1 MPGFDVRPTVIMKAA
16 MTLDGQ
22 LAAADGTSQWI
33 SSPEARRD
41 AHRLRSQV
49 DAVMVGAG
57 TVRADDPRLTVR
69 LGPESGLAVKQPA
82 PVIVAGTGGLPP
94 DARLFRR
101 DPIVLSPTELD
112 LPGQVIVAPDSTG
125 ERVDLGAGL
134 SELSAAGIGQLLVEG
149 GARLFRS
156 LLEARLIDR
165 AVFYYGAMLA
175 GGVGA
180 PLFQGRW
187 NTLADARVVRAG
199 VGRRLGESIR
209 LDVDFP

>member
-1 MPGFDVRPTVIMKAA
+1 MRPTVIMKAA

-41 AHRLRSQV
+41 AHRLRATV

-69 LGPESGLAVKQPA
+69 LDAGSGSDTEQPI
-82 PVIVAGTGGLPP
+82 PVIVAGKGGLPSG
-94 DARLFRR
+94 ARLFRR
-101 DPIVLSPTELD
+101 DPVVLSPTELE
-112 LPGQVIVAPDSTG
+112 LPGQIVAPDETG
-125 ERVDLGAGL
+125 DRVDL
-134 SELSAAGIGQLLVEG
+134 AAGIASLGTLGIQRLLVEG
-149 GARLFRS
+149 GSRLFRS
-156 LLEARLIDR
+156 LLEADLIDR
-165 AVFYYGAMLA
+165 AVFYYGPMLG

-180 PLFQGRW
+180 PLFSGRW
-187 NTLADARVVRAG
+187 STLADARVVRAAG
-199 VGRRLGESIR
+199 AGHRLGESIR